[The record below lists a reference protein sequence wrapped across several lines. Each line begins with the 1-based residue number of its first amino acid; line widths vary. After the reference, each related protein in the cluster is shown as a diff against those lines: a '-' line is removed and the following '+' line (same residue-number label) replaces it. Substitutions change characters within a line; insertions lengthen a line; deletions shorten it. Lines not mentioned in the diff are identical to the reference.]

1 MSLTPV
7 PSGLDVQVNTYTISS
22 QVVPS
27 VAALSDGGF
36 VVTWTSLNQ
45 DGSDYGTYGQRYA
58 SNGKAIGDEFRLNQ
72 IAAGNQIA
80 PAESSVPLATL
91 TDGRLVQ
98 VWEGYGSEEVFFR
111 LIDMSWGDN
120 GLPGLSGVTITGTAG
135 NDTVDATTTVP
146 GQPLPTE
153 EDDVIYGLA
162 GADNLNGL
170 AGNDRI
176 DGGPGAD
183 VMTGG
188 PGDDTYVVDDPLDE
202 VTELEDEGI
211 DEVESAIAYTLGS
224 HVERLTLTG
233 NQAIDGTGNSLN
245 NRIVGNAMANRI
257 DGGAGQD
264 DMAGRG
270 GDDTYLVDH
279 ELDTITEEAAGG
291 TDTVISTAFL
301 FTLPDEVENLTLAM
315 GAGDTF
321 GTGND
326 LANFLLGNAGINTL
340 VGNGGGDT
348 LDGGAGAD
356 YLLGG
361 VGNDFYRVDDTFDL
375 FDEGGA
381 FPAYA
386 GSALDFDTLSSTAE
400 WFWDVYSVGERL
412 VIEEGAVG
420 SDGAGTTIV
429 GSVFSNEMIGNSG
442 TNIMFGRGGSDT
454 YRAGDGG
461 DWISL
466 PLLGVTD
473 ENAYLGVDGPNTIIV
488 DARTTGAFS
497 YDIIFEFESG
507 KDKIDVSDFGYATAT
522 EVFLRGHDDG
532 FGNSYYALG
541 DGLDYVYLVGLTVG
555 QLSVLDFVV

>member
-1 MSLTPV
+1 MDAPLFDI
-7 PSGLDVQVNTYTISS
+7 SGSNLVFKSAPDYETDPHSYEVEVT
-22 QVVPS
+22 
-27 VAALSDGGF
+27 ASDG
-36 VVTWTSLNQ
+36 VNQ
-45 DGSDYGTYGQRYA
+45 TT
-58 SNGKAIGDEFRLNQ
+58 KLLTI
-72 IAAGNQIA
+72 
-80 PAESSVPLATL
+80 TL
-91 TDGRLVQ
+91 TD
-98 VWEGYGSEEVFFR
+98 
-111 LIDMSWGDN
+111 
-120 GLPGLSGVTITGTAG
+120 LSGVIITGTAG

-264 DMAGRG
+264 DMAGLG

-454 YRAGDGG
+454 YRAGDGV